1 MKKKFLTLAVVS
13 ALAVVMAA
21 CENNGVTIE
30 TTTNGRFS
38 AIDEIVVNTTKA
50 DNFEEIADTTEEP
63 TKEPVTTPEPTTET
77 STEAPTTEIPTTTPE
92 PTTEAPTE
100 NIELI
105 NEPVELPANWNLEWA
120 DATMKHGS
128 FSIPTESQSE
138 KYNNESMV
146 IINVPGRDNWYFCK
160 WGASDILA
168 VDAPDICKDAPAYE
182 VSYDYAYGV
191 YVNSEREKL
200 AKDLLRKDSEGK
212 KTEADI
218 VTFEHDGKK
227 GYYLVYDE
235 TEESR
240 KFYVLQDIGFDVFV
254 QITID
259 TKDVSTAPNELVEEY
274 LLDLPLNLT
283 VPTAFDIPAELAKLA
298 TYEERALLIGNNN
311 RWKWFYNAYEDNEL
325 YPTST
330 GDLPELYFNAIKDIN
345 TGENYIWGANVGYYV
360 TEKVFGEDY
369 SYIEYKSITVEEF
382 EAQYG
387 PIDKYLKYT
396 VEGIFEKKSYYERE
410 EYIYNMLQLGEYS
423 AKYESLKN
431 EYVSIDEE
439 ANLKI
444 TYYVDVVK
452 EIDTGKEYVWGVRRT
467 EQTYKSVGLSS
478 IKPSRPS
485 TIEEFEAEY
494 GSLEEILAKIK

>member
-1 MKKKFLTLAVVS
+1 MKKKILTLSVVAV
-13 ALAVVMAA
+13 LAFTMTA
-21 CENNGVTIE
+21 CETNGVTIE

-38 AIDEIVVNTTKA
+38 AIDEIVVNTTKS

-63 TKEPVTTPEPTTET
+63 TEEPVTTPEPTTET
-77 STEAPTTEIPTTTPE
+77 PTEAPTTEIPTTTPE

-105 NEPVELPANWNLEWA
+105 NEPVAPPAHWDLSWS
-120 DATMKHGS
+120 DAVMKHGS

-146 IINVPGRDNWYFCK
+146 IVNVPGRDNWYFCE
-160 WGASDILA
+160 WGATYVLE
-168 VDAPDICKDAPAYE
+168 VDDPNICKDEAAHS
-182 VSYDYAYGV
+182 VRYDYAYGM
-191 YVNSEREKL
+191 YVNSEWEKI
-200 AKDLLRKDSEGK
+200 AKDLLWKDSEGK

-240 KFYVLQDIGFDVFV
+240 KFYVLQDIGFDVFA

-274 LLDLPLNLT
+274 LLNLPLNIT
-283 VPTAFDIPAELAKLA
+283 VPTAFDVPAELAKFA

-311 RWKWFYNAYEDNEL
+311 RWNWFYNAYEDNVL
-325 YPTST
+325 YPTSM
-330 GDLPELYFNAIKDIN
+330 GNLPELYFNALKDIN

-369 SYIEYKSITVEEF
+369 SSIEYKCMTAEEF

-387 PIDKYLKYT
+387 SIDKFIKYT

-410 EYIYNMLQLGEYS
+410 DYIYNMLQLGEYS
-423 AKYESLKN
+423 VKYESLKS

-452 EIDTGKEYVWGVRRT
+452 EIDTGNEYVWGVRRT

>member
-1 MKKKFLTLAVVS
+1 VS
-13 ALAVVMAA
+13 ALAVVMTA
-21 CENNGVTIE
+21 CETNGVTIE

-38 AIDEIVVNTTKA
+38 AIDEIVVNTTQP
-50 DNFEEIADTTEEP
+50 DNFEEIAGTTEAP
-63 TKEPVTTPEPTTET
+63 TEEPVTTPEPTTEAP
-77 STEAPTTEIPTTTPE
+77 TEAPTTEIPTTTPE
-92 PTTEAPTE
+92 PTTEALTE

-128 FSIPTESQSE
+128 FSIPTESQIE
-138 KYNNESMV
+138 MYNNESMV

-191 YVNSEREKL
+191 YVNSEWEKL

-212 KTEADI
+212 KTESDI

-240 KFYVLQDIGFDVFV
+240 RFYVLQDIGFDVFV

-259 TKDVSTAPNELVEEY
+259 TKDVSTASNELVEEY
-274 LLDLPLNLT
+274 LLDLPLNIT
-283 VPTAFDIPAELAKLA
+283 VPTAFDVPAELAKLA
-298 TYEERALLIGNNN
+298 TYEERSVLIGNNS
-311 RWKWFYNAYEDNEL
+311 RWNWFYNAYEDNEL
-325 YPTST
+325 YPTSM
-330 GDLPELYFNAIKDIN
+330 GDFQELYFKAVKDIN
-345 TGENYIWGANVGYYV
+345 TGDNYIWGANVGYKGM
-360 TEKVFGEDY
+360 TA
-369 SYIEYKSITVEEF
+369 EEF

-387 PIDKYLKYT
+387 SISEYLKYT
-396 VEGIFEKKSYYERE
+396 IEGIFEKKSYYERE
-410 EYIYNMLQLGEYS
+410 DYIYNMLQLSEYS
-423 AKYESLKN
+423 AKYEGLKN

-452 EIDTGKEYVWGVRRT
+452 EIESGKEYAWGVRRT

-478 IKPSRPS
+478 VKPSRPS
-485 TIEEFEAEY
+485 TIEEFEANY